1 MRGAPRSRTCGAS
14 AGRGLPAE
22 LQCREGL
29 EALPEPWAAGGQ
41 AGRGGEAHGGDF
53 FLCVFSPRDRLCP
66 FLAEPAARRGCR
78 SRAAATPSFVCF
90 GSGIVCALPPP
101 AAPRP
106 RQLPPG
112 FAPLPSPPR
121 EVPRSPLLPPKF
133 GFSSAL
139 LEEKWWCAE
148 RWEGEARGRQGGC
161 TLPSV

>member
-1 MRGAPRSRTCGAS
+1 MLRAPELAVPPRGEGSRPSSGAGRAWRRSRSPGRRGVKR
-14 AGRGLPAE
+14 AGEERH
-22 LQCREGL
+22 
-29 EALPEPWAAGGQ
+29 
-41 AGRGGEAHGGDF
+41 RGGF
-53 FLCVFSPRDRLCP
+53 FLCVFSPRDRLCS